1 MATHNAGRSSATYR
15 AWVKQVLARC
25 EPVCIRCGYPVDMSL
40 PRTDPQGASADHE
53 PPLADTGDLTPG
65 LDGAGIAHLS
75 CNRSHGGRLGS
86 ARATAKRATTKSSNT
101 RSNAIDRSLSKAR
114 TTPAAPALYPPKGA
128 GKAKNAPV
136 KAETSPAGYVLPRLE
151 TRAPGRVLG
160 SYGEGAAEW
169 LRDVYGMELRG
180 WQRHALDRALEYD
193 HEGDLVWPT
202 VIITVGRQSGKSYLA
217 RAVCMWRLHHADL
230 FGETQTIMH
239 VANKRSTAME
249 VLRPA
254 GLWAVERY
262 GKKAARWG
270 NENAGIELPTGDRWL
285 VHAANDSAGV
295 GYSVSMLFVDEAWKI
310 KEEVVTASLAPTMAE
325 RAQGQMWLVSTAGD
339 STSDLMIGYR
349 QRALDRLEADDPG
362 SILLLEWSAPAE
374 ADPEN
379 EETWKFGSPE
389 WSTKRRDFLAQQWN
403 NVEESA
409 FRQQYLNQWI
419 VRANHWMKET
429 WWKETLDADVDLPAA
444 ATWSVAVESDF
455 DGMGHAVAIAAPL
468 DDGTIVVRATTH
480 RTIREVD
487 ERLAQIRKEHPSI
500 FVQVTPGYVDR
511 LRERFD
517 TLVGQ
522 REAAAAT
529 QNLLD
534 LFDRRAIRHDGS
546 QVLQEHF
553 AASTISRRQGG
564 WVLTA
569 PMGKGGVYAA
579 RAALF
584 AMAQACKTPKPL
596 AMIRSSKRRHA

>member
-1 MATHNAGRSSATYR
+1 
-15 AWVKQVLARC
+15 
-25 EPVCIRCGYPVDMSL
+25 
-40 PRTDPQGASADHE
+40 
-53 PPLADTGDLTPG
+53 
-65 LDGAGIAHLS
+65 
-75 CNRSHGGRLGS
+75 
-86 ARATAKRATTKSSNT
+86 
-101 RSNAIDRSLSKAR
+101 
-114 TTPAAPALYPPKGA
+114 
-128 GKAKNAPV
+128 
-136 KAETSPAGYVLPRLE
+136 
-151 TRAPGRVLG
+151 
-160 SYGEGAAEW
+160 
-169 LRDVYGMELRG
+169 
-180 WQRHALDRALEYD
+180 
-193 HEGDLVWPT
+193 
-202 VIITVGRQSGKSYLA
+202 
-217 RAVCMWRLHHADL
+217 MWRLHHAEL

-270 NENAGIELPTGDRWL
+270 NENAGIELPSGDRWL

-325 RAQGQMWLVSTAGD
+325 RNQGQMWLVSTAGD

-349 QRALDRLEADDPG
+349 QRALDRLESDDPG

-379 EETWKFGSPE
+379 VETWKYGSPE
-389 WSTKRRDFLAQQWN
+389 WTTKRQEFLAQQWN

-419 VRANHWMKET
+419 IRSNHWMKDK
-429 WWKETLDADVDLPAA
+429 WWAETLDPDVQLPAS

-455 DGMGHAVAIAAPL
+455 DGMGHGVAIAAPL
-468 DDGTIVVRATTH
+468 DDGTIVIRATTH
-480 RTIREVD
+480 RTIKEVD
-487 ERLAQIRKEHPSI
+487 ERLAAIRREHPSI
-500 FVQVTPGYVDR
+500 YVQVTPGYVDR

-522 REAAAAT
+522 REAVAAT

-546 QVLQEHF
+546 QILQEHF

-569 PMGKGGVYAA
+569 PMGRGGVYAA

>member
-1 MATHNAGRSSATYR
+1 
-15 AWVKQVLARC
+15 
-25 EPVCIRCGYPVDMSL
+25 MSL

-53 PPLADTGDLTPG
+53 PPLAETGDLTPG

-75 CNRSHGGRLGS
+75 CNRSHGGRIGS
-86 ARATAKRATTKSSNT
+86 ARAAAKKNPNAKKKSSNT
-101 RSNAIDRSLSKAR
+101 RSNAQSEFLREPL
-114 TTPAAPALYPPKGA
+114 TTPAAPRVCPPDKA
-128 GKAKNAPV
+128 GKGLEGPV
-136 KAETSPAGYVLPRLE
+136 HARTSPDGYILPRLE
-151 TRAPGRVLG
+151 TRAPERMGG
-160 SYGEGAAEW
+160 SYGQSAATW
-169 LRDVYGMELRG
+169 LSDVYGMDLRG
-180 WQRHALDRALEYD
+180 WQRHALDRALEHD
-193 HEGDLVWPT
+193 GEGNLLWPT

-270 NENAGIELPTGDRWL
+270 NENAGIELPSGDRWL

-325 RAQGQMWLVSTAGD
+325 RNQGQMWLVSTAGD

-349 QRALDRLEADDPG
+349 QRALDRLESDDPG

-379 EETWKFGSPE
+379 IETWKYGSPE
-389 WSTKRRDFLAQQWN
+389 WTDKRQEFLAQQWN

-409 FRQQYLNQWI
+409 FRQQYLNQWVI
-419 VRANHWMKET
+419 RSNHWMKDK
-429 WWKETLDADVDLPAA
+429 WWAETLDPDVQLPPS

-455 DGMGHAVAIAAPL
+455 DGMGHGVAIAAPL
-468 DDGTIVVRATTH
+468 DDGTIVIRATTH
-480 RTIREVD
+480 RTIKEVD
-487 ERLAQIRKEHPSI
+487 ERLAQIRREHPSI
-500 FVQVTPGYVDR
+500 YVQVTPGYVDR

-546 QVLQEHF
+546 QILQEHF

-569 PMGKGGVYAA
+569 PMGRGGVYAA